1 VLRKSLDVV
10 DGAND
15 SLLPDK
21 GQPHLEEELATDRH
35 VTNLSLELIMND
47 LVSVECCVLQKL
59 ELADDSIAFLGL
71 LHHHVEKISTA
82 TITYLEALLD

>member
-15 SLLPDK
+15 SLLPDE

-35 VTNLSLELIMND
+35 VINLGLELIMND
-47 LVSVECCVLQKL
+47 LMSVECCVLQKL

-71 LHHHVEKISTA
+71 LHHHVEKISAA
-82 TITYLEALLD
+82 TIADLEALLD